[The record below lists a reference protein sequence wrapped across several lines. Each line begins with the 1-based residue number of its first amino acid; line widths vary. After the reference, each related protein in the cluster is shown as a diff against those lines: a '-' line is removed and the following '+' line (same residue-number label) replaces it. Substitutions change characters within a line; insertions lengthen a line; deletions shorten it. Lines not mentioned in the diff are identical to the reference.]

1 MRKKESAVVYLVG
14 SVCYTLLELVWRG
27 YTSWTMTATGGICL
41 SLLYRM
47 RGQLG
52 HLRLWKQCLAGGG
65 VITAV
70 ELMAG
75 LLCNRLLHMQVWD
88 YSGKKGNFKGQ
99 ICPLYSFLWCL
110 LCLPVL
116 PLCGWMKGKFD
127 K

>member
-52 HLRLWKQCLAGGG
+52 HLRLW
-65 VITAV
+65 
-70 ELMAG
+70 
-75 LLCNRLLHMQVWD
+75 
-88 YSGKKGNFKGQ
+88 
-99 ICPLYSFLWCL
+99 
-110 LCLPVL
+110 
-116 PLCGWMKGKFD
+116 
-127 K
+127 